1 MKRLTELGFS
11 HSAYVDDVSFPV
23 RKGFS
28 RGRSYFFKNNFTNF
42 QECSMF
48 VTTFSSIQSLPACQV
63 FRIAVLD
70 ATVDGVVAI
79 PEGWLL
85 APTGIFSFV

>member
-1 MKRLTELGFS
+1 
-11 HSAYVDDVSFPV
+11 
-23 RKGFS
+23 
-28 RGRSYFFKNNFTNF
+28 
-42 QECSMF
+42 MF

-85 APTGIFSFV
+85 APTGKIRSSAMKNRSPSRIQRNRIYKSKYYLFSSFGYRLSTTRAISTSNF

>member
-1 MKRLTELGFS
+1 MTELGFS
-11 HSAYVDDVSFPV
+11 HSAYVDDVSFFQALYQQFAN
-23 RKGFS
+23 K
-28 RGRSYFFKNNFTNF
+28 KNPKDHLILL

-85 APTGIFSFV
+85 APTSSVF